1 MLCAVLVSAS
11 QERCGGV
18 KEVTESAKY
27 NYQGG
32 GAMLYAERLKRL
44 GISAKGMDI
53 GNTEPLFTKSHM
65 TRIRLGTMKLVG
77 QFKTNKGSTSP
88 HLVVDFVNFT
98 E

>member
-18 KEVTESAKY
+18 KEATESGKY

-53 GNTEPLFTKSHM
+53 GNTELLFTKSHM

-77 QFKTNKGSTSP
+77 QFKTNKVLLHTW
-88 HLVVDFVNFT
+88 LWT
-98 E
+98 L